1 MELILKICHEKKFIN
16 FSKVS
21 YNYLIEMIND
31 DEDEVRFK
39 TLEIL
44 LELIKIFKQTDF
56 DTLNIIF
63 FNLKEKSQL
72 LRKYLYK
79 LISKICVNNTNEF
92 LIIFEV
98 NKFLYL
104 FIYCILFYLLF

>member
-1 MELILKICHEKKFIN
+1 MELILKICKEKKFEN
-16 FSKVS
+16 FSKTS
-21 YNYLIEMIND
+21 FNYLIEMVND

-79 LISKICVNNTNEF
+79 LISKICINTKNEF

-98 NKFLYL
+98 NV
-104 FIYCILFYLLF
+104 FIILLLRN

>member
-1 MELILKICHEKKFIN
+1 MELILKICEEKKFKN

-39 TLEIL
+39 TLDIL
-44 LELIKIFKQTDF
+44 LELIKIFEQTDF
-56 DTLNIIF
+56 DTLNFIF

-79 LISKICVNNTNEF
+79 LISKICVNTTNEF

-98 NKFLYL
+98 SNFNSLSIQ
-104 FIYCILFYLLF
+104 FI